1 MIIYSLTPKRTQQSQ
16 PKSSFSGFFLIDLY
30 RIRSGSLITIVQNSN
45 NAQIHLSIP
54 VEIAFSLFIAL
65 LFRCIF
71 FSSLTPNLSQG
82 FSCLSFI
89 DAVMILIQNLFLS
102 RDKGLFPLEIR
113 TFLDF
118 IYDCAILYV
127 INIKIKR
134 QEEFLPFYNLIWRN
148 DFGRR

>member
-1 MIIYSLTPKRTQQSQ
+1 
-16 PKSSFSGFFLIDLY
+16 
-30 RIRSGSLITIVQNSN
+30 
-45 NAQIHLSIP
+45 
-54 VEIAFSLFIAL
+54 
-65 LFRCIF
+65 
-71 FSSLTPNLSQG
+71 
-82 FSCLSFI
+82 
-89 DAVMILIQNLFLS
+89 MILIQNLFLS